1 MNFGIHQNPKIL
13 TFISFLT
20 TVIIFT
26 LDNQDKTNINA
37 MKAATILTFLFII
50 SPTLLPSMANPH
62 TDQQLSQLISPSTIA
77 PSMPLSP
84 TLSPSTTNPTS
95 NHSVQP
101 TNMVPNHVPPTQSE
115 PHSHDTSGP
124 KQQGTWLIG
133 AFAGL
138 CVIVLYLLVYL
149 FRPGKEKYL
158 VRHSSKSDNPKS
170 DIIQVI
176 DQPEVL
182 IARQII
188 EERRTGQKQPVHPAL
203 MKIAEACYKYN
214 DWGCPVLVRS
224 LKGKEPIPL
233 PKSQQPNQRDEPRPN
248 RRQQAGE
255 GEGNE
260 EKEEEKEEEDSSLP
274 PV

>member
-1 MNFGIHQNPKIL
+1 
-13 TFISFLT
+13 
-20 TVIIFT
+20 
-26 LDNQDKTNINA
+26 
-37 MKAATILTFLFII
+37 
-50 SPTLLPSMANPH
+50 MAKPQ

-84 TLSPSTTNPTS
+84 TLSPSTTAPTS

-115 PHSHDTSGP
+115 PNHNNNHGTTGYT
-124 KQQGTWLIG
+124 QQRKWLIG
-133 AFAGL
+133 AFAGMCL
-138 CVIVLYLLVYL
+138 IVLYLLAYL
-149 FRPGKEKYL
+149 FRPGQENYI
-158 VRHSSKSDNPKS
+158 VGHNPKS
-170 DIIQVI
+170 DIIRAI
-176 DQPEVL
+176 DQPEVF

-188 EERRTGQKQPVHPAL
+188 EERRTGQEQPVHPAL
-203 MKIAEACYKYN
+203 MEIAQACYKYN

-248 RRQQAGE
+248 RHQQSGE
-255 GEGNE
+255 GDE